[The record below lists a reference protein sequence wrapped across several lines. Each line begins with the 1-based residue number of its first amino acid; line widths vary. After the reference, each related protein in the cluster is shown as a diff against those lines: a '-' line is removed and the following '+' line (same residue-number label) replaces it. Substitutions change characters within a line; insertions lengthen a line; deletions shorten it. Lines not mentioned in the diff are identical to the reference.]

1 MKGLKKI
8 ALASAIAAISA
19 GAQAELKALD
29 DSAMGELTG
38 QKGLTIDLETKYTIG
53 EFAYEDAGLV
63 VFKDLSLGA
72 NTDTTLHNINAD
84 GLLDNIRIK
93 IDVAGSGVVTTNGLV
108 VSQDNLLTYANSE
121 VIDLATLHVAA
132 FTNPDTEMAAAGS
145 AAVGGTGTDSRSGDQ
160 IGEKKLYGDGDL
172 VIHLGFTDAWQYG
185 GGLAAYLGGAGSNG
199 LGDKGVDNGSH
210 NTTMSTL
217 TYDGA
222 YEILSRAVDFNHS
235 IGKIGIADSGQAGS
249 ATPGDN
255 GNIGSIELESHADL
269 RGAGGIIIDTTPTTT
284 TLISGLSINGY
295 LGSVDISIENHGN
308 GFSGGQLVGGGAGT
322 GAADSKIYWDSFFN
336 VTDLDVY
343 IDIAGVQI
351 TDMKIN
357 NLRGDTTSLN
367 NEEYEDLVDASG
379 NVVLDASGN
388 AVKSDIVIA
397 ETGDASFGFAHSK
410 RTIYAVNQDV
420 VNASSF
426 LDGSGNNGFVDGVAI
441 NTEFKGDMEIGAL
454 SFGDTGTSIGSL
466 FWTDI
471 RSTTNWTISAH

>member
-8 ALASAIAAISA
+8 ALVSAVAAISA

-53 EFAYEDAGLV
+53 EFAYEDAGMV

-84 GLLDNIRIK
+84 GLLDNIRIT
-93 IDVAGSGVVTTNGLV
+93 IDVAGSGADTTVGPV
-108 VSQDNLLTYANSE
+108 ASTDHVLTYANSE
-121 VIDLATLHVAA
+121 IIDLAGLHVQA
-132 FTNPDTEMAAAGS
+132 FSNGDTGMLNAAGG
-145 AAVGGTGTDSRSGDQ
+145 VDTKSGND
-160 IGEKKLYGDGDL
+160 IGHKKTYGDGDL

-185 GGLAAYLGGAGSNG
+185 GGLASYLGGV
-199 LGDKGVDNGSH
+199 GDTGTGPEGDGGTS
-210 NTTMSTL
+210 MGTL

-222 YEILSRAVDFNHS
+222 YDVLRRSVDFNHS
-235 IGKIGIADSGQAGS
+235 IGKIGIAAS
-249 ATPGDN
+249 TEV
-255 GNIGSIELESHADL
+255 GNIGSIAMESHAEL
-269 RGAGGIIIDTTPTTT
+269 RDSNGFIVDTTTATT

-295 LGSVDISIENHGN
+295 LGSMDISIENHGN
-308 GFSGGQLVGGGAGT
+308 GFSGGQLTGGGAGA
-322 GAADSKIYWDSFFN
+322 GDADSKIYWDSFFN

-357 NLRGDTTSLN
+357 NVRGDTTSLN
-367 NEEYEDLVDASG
+367 NETREQSVDASG
-379 NVVLDASGN
+379 NLVVDASGN
-388 AVKSDIVIA
+388 PVLGGEIEDK
-397 ETGDASFGFAHSK
+397 TGDASFGFAHSK
-410 RTIYAVNQDV
+410 RTIYAVNEDV
-420 VNASSF
+420 VNGSTF
-426 LDGSGNNGFVDGVAI
+426 LTGGNGFVDGVAI

-466 FWTDI
+466 YWTDI